1 MDLFHH
7 HKNFWEKN
15 SYLYLKKKLAMLWR
29 VSEEIILIDLGFYYY
44 IIKFYKEKN
53 LQKKTLQQRP

>member
-1 MDLFHH
+1 
-7 HKNFWEKN
+7 
-15 SYLYLKKKLAMLWR
+15 MLWR

-53 LQKKTLQQRP
+53 LQKKTLQKKTLQQRPWFMKAFFCRSRDDIPIRSL

>member
-1 MDLFHH
+1 
-7 HKNFWEKN
+7 
-15 SYLYLKKKLAMLWR
+15 MLWR

-53 LQKKTLQQRP
+53 LQKKTLQQRPWFMKAFFCRSRDDIPIRSL